1 MSREGNGILKSTQ
14 LRTGQTWIILSRI
27 RTRLM
32 NMGKYGSVLV
42 VDDEPAVLESSSL
55 LLQEYGFKVASSS
68 DAEDAMRRF
77 KENSI
82 DVVVTDIVMPSVSG
96 IELIRQIHDINPRT
110 PVILMTAYAD
120 MEKVLDAIKIG
131 AFDFI
136 IKPFTPELLL
146 HAVEKAVHYNQLVL
160 MERDYK
166 HLLEEYNQEIETLV
180 AERTMGLMSLTLAD
194 KIRNPAAVIGLIC
207 RRMLEK
213 EEVPEN
219 LIAKI
224 RGIIEEAQKLDNIVK
239 DFQSLL
245 KKRESMFR
253 YEDINEVVDSI
264 MPIIKNMVVN
274 PRIEVVFNRSPNP
287 LKVNIQKNL
296 FRIALSHLVK
306 NSIDAIPE
314 GGKITVSTYE
324 SENTC
329 VLEVSD
335 TGLGMSSE
343 DMDEIFNPLFSL
355 KDKRFGM
362 GLPLVKRI
370 VTEHMG
376 EIHVASK
383 PGEGTTFSI
392 KLPLRW
398 SQNIQ
403 TSCHVD

>member
-1 MSREGNGILKSTQ
+1 
-14 LRTGQTWIILSRI
+14 
-27 RTRLM
+27 M
-32 NMGKYGSVLV
+32 NMGKCGSVLV

-55 LLQEYGFKVASSS
+55 LLKEYGYSVVSSS
-68 DAEDAMRRF
+68 NAEDAIRRF
-77 KENSI
+77 QENII

-96 IELIRQIHDINPRT
+96 IELLRQIHDINPVT

-120 MEKVLDAIKIG
+120 MEKMLGAIKIG

-136 IKPFTPELLL
+136 IKPFTAELLV
-146 HAVEKAVHYNQLVL
+146 HSVEKAVHYNKLML
-160 MERDYK
+160 MEKDYK

-194 KIRNPAAVIGLIC
+194 KIRNPAAVIGLTC

-213 EEVPEN
+213 EEVPDK
-219 LIAKI
+219 LIPKI
-224 RGIIEEAQKLDNIVK
+224 QGIIDEAGKLDNIVK

-245 KKRESMFR
+245 KNRKSMFR
-253 YEDINEVVDSI
+253 YEDVNEVVDSI
-264 MPIIKNMVVN
+264 MPIIENMVMSKK
-274 PRIEVVFNRSPNP
+274 IEVAFKRSGCP

-296 FRIALSHLVK
+296 FQIALSHLVK

-314 GGKITVSTYE
+314 GGRITVSTYE
-324 SENTC
+324 SDNAC

-335 TGLGMSSE
+335 TGHGIQS
-343 DMDEIFNPLFSL
+343 DDIDKIFNPMFSS

-376 EIHVASK
+376 EIDVASK
-383 PGEGTTFSI
+383 PGEGTTFRI

-398 SQNIQ
+398 SQNTGICLPAK
-403 TSCHVD
+403 S

>member
-14 LRTGQTWIILSRI
+14 LRTGETWIILSRI

-274 PRIEVVFNRSPNP
+274 TRIEVVFNRSPNP

-403 TSCHVD
+403 PSCHVD

>member
-1 MSREGNGILKSTQ
+1 
-14 LRTGQTWIILSRI
+14 
-27 RTRLM
+27 M

-274 PRIEVVFNRSPNP
+274 TRIEVVFNRSPNP

-403 TSCHVD
+403 PSGHDD

>member
-1 MSREGNGILKSTQ
+1 
-14 LRTGQTWIILSRI
+14 
-27 RTRLM
+27 M

-55 LLQEYGFKVASSS
+55 LLEEYGYNVTASSG
-68 DAEDAMRRF
+68 AEDAVRRF
-77 KENSI
+77 QENSI
-82 DVVVTDIVMPSVSG
+82 DVVVTDIVMPYVSG
-96 IELIRQIHDINPRT
+96 IELLRQIHDINPTT

-120 MEKVLDAIKIG
+120 MEKVLGAIKIG

-136 IKPFTPELLL
+136 IKPFTAELLV
-146 HAVEKAVHYNQLVL
+146 HSVEKAVHYNKLML

-194 KIRNPAAVIGLIC
+194 KIRNPAAVIGLTC
-207 RRMLEK
+207 RRMIEK
-213 EEVPEN
+213 EEVPDR
-219 LIAKI
+219 LIPKI
-224 RGIIEEAQKLDNIVK
+224 QSIIDEAEKLDNIVK

-245 KKRESMFR
+245 KNRKSMFR
-253 YEDINEVVDSI
+253 YEDVNEVVDSI
-264 MPIIKNMVVN
+264 MPIIENMVTSKK
-274 PRIEVVFNRSPNP
+274 IEVAFKRSSRP

-296 FRIALSHLVK
+296 FQIALSHLVK
-306 NSIDAIPE
+306 NSIGAITE
-314 GGKITVSTYE
+314 GGRITVSTYE
-324 SENTC
+324 YENTC

-335 TGLGMSSE
+335 TGHGIHPE
-343 DMDEIFNPLFSL
+343 DIDNIFNPMFSS

-376 EIHVASK
+376 EIDVASK
-383 PGEGTTFSI
+383 PGEGTTFRI

-398 SQNIQ
+398 SQNI
-403 TSCHVD
+403 

>member
-1 MSREGNGILKSTQ
+1 
-14 LRTGQTWIILSRI
+14 
-27 RTRLM
+27 M
-32 NMGKYGSVLV
+32 NKGKYGSVLV

-55 LLQEYGFKVASSS
+55 LLKEYGYNVTSSS
-68 DAEDAMRRF
+68 GAEDAVRRF
-77 KENSI
+77 RENSI

-96 IELIRQIHDINPRT
+96 IELLRKIHDINPAT
-110 PVILMTAYAD
+110 PVILMTAFAD

-136 IKPFTPELLL
+136 IKPFTAELLV
-146 HAVEKAVHYNQLVL
+146 HSVEKAVHFNKLML
-160 MERDYK
+160 MEKDYK

-194 KIRNPAAVIGLIC
+194 KIRNPAAVIGLTC

-213 EEVPEN
+213 EEVPER
-219 LIAKI
+219 LIPKI
-224 RGIIEEAQKLDNIVK
+224 GGIISEAEKLDNIVK

-245 KKRESMFR
+245 KDRKSMFR

-264 MPIIKNMVVN
+264 MPIIENMVENKRVDV
-274 PRIEVVFNRSPNP
+274 IFNRSDNP

-296 FRIALSHLVK
+296 FQIALSHLVK

-324 SENTC
+324 SDNVC

-335 TGLGMSSE
+335 TGLGISP
-343 DMDEIFNPLFSL
+343 DDIGRIFNPMFSS

-376 EIHVASK
+376 EIDVASK
-383 PGEGTTFSI
+383 PGQGSTFRI

-398 SQNIQ
+398 AQ
-403 TSCHVD
+403 TYKG

>member
-1 MSREGNGILKSTQ
+1 
-14 LRTGQTWIILSRI
+14 
-27 RTRLM
+27 
-32 NMGKYGSVLV
+32 MGKYGSVLV

-274 PRIEVVFNRSPNP
+274 TRIEVVFNRSPNP

-403 TSCHVD
+403 PSCHVD

>member
-1 MSREGNGILKSTQ
+1 
-14 LRTGQTWIILSRI
+14 
-27 RTRLM
+27 M
-32 NMGKYGSVLV
+32 NKGKYGSVLV

-55 LLQEYGFKVASSS
+55 LLKEYGYNVTSSS
-68 DAEDAMRRF
+68 GAEDAIRTF
-77 KENSI
+77 QENSF
-82 DVVVTDIVMPSVSG
+82 DVVLTDIVMPSVSG
-96 IELIRQIHDINPRT
+96 IDLLRQVHELNPTT

-136 IKPFTPELLL
+136 IKPFTAELLV
-146 HAVEKAVHYNQLVL
+146 HSVEKAVHYNKLML
-160 MERDYK
+160 MEKDYK

-194 KIRNPAAVIGLIC
+194 KIRNPAAVIGLTC

-213 EEVPEN
+213 EEVPER
-219 LIAKI
+219 LIPKI
-224 RGIIEEAQKLDNIVK
+224 EGIISEAEKLDNIVK

-245 KKRESMFR
+245 KSRKSMFR

-264 MPIIKNMVVN
+264 MPMIENMVVN
-274 PRIEVVFNRSPNP
+274 KRVEVSFNRFYNP

-296 FRIALSHLVK
+296 FQIALSHLVK

-314 GGKITVSTYE
+314 GGKITVSTRE
-324 SENTC
+324 SDNTC

-335 TGLGMSSE
+335 TGHGISPE
-343 DMDEIFNPLFSL
+343 DMDKIFNPLFSS

-376 EIHVASK
+376 EIDVTSK
-383 PGEGTTFSI
+383 PGEGTTFRI

-398 SQNIQ
+398 SQNI
-403 TSCHVD
+403 

>member
-1 MSREGNGILKSTQ
+1 
-14 LRTGQTWIILSRI
+14 
-27 RTRLM
+27 
-32 NMGKYGSVLV
+32 
-42 VDDEPAVLESSSL
+42 
-55 LLQEYGFKVASSS
+55 
-68 DAEDAMRRF
+68 
-77 KENSI
+77 
-82 DVVVTDIVMPSVSG
+82 
-96 IELIRQIHDINPRT
+96 
-110 PVILMTAYAD
+110 
-120 MEKVLDAIKIG
+120 
-131 AFDFI
+131 
-136 IKPFTPELLL
+136 
-146 HAVEKAVHYNQLVL
+146 
-160 MERDYK
+160 
-166 HLLEEYNQEIETLV
+166 
-180 AERTMGLMSLTLAD
+180 
-194 KIRNPAAVIGLIC
+194 
-207 RRMLEK
+207 
-213 EEVPEN
+213 
-219 LIAKI
+219 
-224 RGIIEEAQKLDNIVK
+224 
-239 DFQSLL
+239 
-245 KKRESMFR
+245 
-253 YEDINEVVDSI
+253 

-274 PRIEVVFNRSPNP
+274 TRIEVVFNRSPNP

-329 VLEVSD
+329 VLEVKD

-403 TSCHVD
+403 PSCHVD

>member
-1 MSREGNGILKSTQ
+1 
-14 LRTGQTWIILSRI
+14 
-27 RTRLM
+27 M

-274 PRIEVVFNRSPNP
+274 TRIEVVFNRSPNP

-403 TSCHVD
+403 PSCHVD

>member
-1 MSREGNGILKSTQ
+1 
-14 LRTGQTWIILSRI
+14 
-27 RTRLM
+27 M

-274 PRIEVVFNRSPNP
+274 TRIEVVFNRSPNP

-296 FRIALSHLVK
+296 FRIALSH
-306 NSIDAIPE
+306 
-314 GGKITVSTYE
+314 
-324 SENTC
+324 
-329 VLEVSD
+329 
-335 TGLGMSSE
+335 
-343 DMDEIFNPLFSL
+343 
-355 KDKRFGM
+355 
-362 GLPLVKRI
+362 
-370 VTEHMG
+370 
-376 EIHVASK
+376 
-383 PGEGTTFSI
+383 
-392 KLPLRW
+392 
-398 SQNIQ
+398 
-403 TSCHVD
+403 

>member
-1 MSREGNGILKSTQ
+1 ME
-14 LRTGQTWIILSRI
+14 
-27 RTRLM
+27 
-32 NMGKYGSVLV
+32 KYGSVLV

-274 PRIEVVFNRSPNP
+274 TRIEVVFNRSPNP